1 MKRVI
6 LIILQ
11 LALMAFMLMVAGCG
25 EKMVQNANGEAS
37 SESAEINPDDLHFI
51 IENGKRGFIDK
62 DGNVIIEPKYDMIE
76 IFKDGLA
83 RVTVGAEYSY
93 GYIRKGGKRGY
104 IDVTGKIVIDTIFD
118 EIDYFEDGV
127 AIFRIDDKKGIIDN
141 RGNYVVKPLYDDL
154 RLFSEDLASVKSD
167 DKWGYIDRSG
177 KYVIEPQYEFAHSFS
192 DGVASVRVDG
202 KLGYID
208 KTGKFVIAP
217 QFADAGSFWGGL
229 ACVSMGGDKWWYINK
244 NGEKVYHDMDGA
256 NELFD
261 FERIWMQDIDE
272 KKAGK
277 IE

>member
-6 LIILQ
+6 FVIFQ
-11 LALMAFMLMVAGCG
+11 LSLWAFMLTVTGCG
-25 EKMVQNANGEAS
+25 ERNVQNNNGEAS
-37 SESAEINPDDLHFI
+37 SVSAEINPDDLHLI

-62 DGNVIIEPKYDMIE
+62 NGNVIIEPKYDMIE

-83 RVTVGAEYSY
+83 RVNVGAEYSY
-93 GYIRKGGKRGY
+93 GYIRRGGKWGY
-104 IDVTGKIVIDTIFD
+104 IDATGKIVIDTIFD

-127 AIFRIDDKKGIIDN
+127 AIFRIDDKEGIIDN

-154 RLFSEDLASVKSD
+154 RLFSEDLACVKSD
-167 DKWGYIDRSG
+167 DKWGYIDHSG
-177 KYVIEPQYEFAHSFS
+177 KYVIEPQYEFAYSFS
-192 DGVASVRVDG
+192 EGVASVRTDG
-202 KLGYID
+202 KFGYID

-217 QFADAGSFWGGL
+217 QFEDAGTFGGGL

-244 NGEKVYHDMDGA
+244 NGEKVYNDMDGA
-256 NELFD
+256 NSLFE
-261 FERIWMQDIDE
+261 FERLWMQDIDE

>member
-6 LIILQ
+6 FVIFQ
-11 LALMAFMLMVAGCG
+11 LSLWAFMLTVTGCG
-25 EKMVQNANGEAS
+25 ERNVQNNNGEAS
-37 SESAEINPDDLHFI
+37 SVSAEINPDDLHLI

-62 DGNVIIEPKYDMIE
+62 NGNVIIEPKYDMIE

-83 RVTVGAEYSY
+83 RVNVGAEYYY
-93 GYIRKGGKRGY
+93 GYIRRGGKWGY
-104 IDVTGKIVIDTIFD
+104 IDATGKIVIDTIFD

-127 AIFRIDDKKGIIDN
+127 AIFRIEGKKGIIDN
-141 RGNYVVKPLYDDL
+141 TGNYVVKPLYDDL
-154 RLFSEDLASVKSD
+154 RLFSEDLACVKSD
-167 DKWGYIDRSG
+167 DKWGYIDHSG
-177 KYVIEPQYEFAHSFS
+177 KYVIEPQYEFAYSFS

-202 KLGYID
+202 KFGYID

-217 QFADAGSFWGGL
+217 QFEDAGTFGGGL

-244 NGEKVYHDMDGA
+244 NGEKVYNDMDGA
-256 NELFD
+256 NSLFE
-261 FERIWMQDIDE
+261 FERLWMQDIDE